1 MPSNA
6 SRVERNSVPERRSV
20 GIRLPFAAKNARELR
35 GTLNALATLSMTP
48 LDFAA
53 VALTALAAVYDL
65 RTGHIPNWLTF
76 GGLLAAV
83 GAQAVFGALQSGS
96 AGLGN
101 GVADAV
107 LGALVCGAVPAI
119 VFFRGGMGGGDVK
132 LFAALG
138 ALCAARDGLL
148 AQSYSFVIALL
159 LVPASLAYQGKLFRT
174 IANTAAL
181 ATNIFRRGAARR
193 DPPPEIL
200 TWFRLAP
207 AIFLGTVVM
216 LTLGR

>member
-1 MPSNA
+1 
-6 SRVERNSVPERRSV
+6 
-20 GIRLPFAAKNARELR
+20 
-35 GTLNALATLSMTP
+35 MTP
-48 LDFAA
+48 FDFAA
-53 VALTALAAVYDL
+53 IALTAIAAVYDL

-76 GGLLAAV
+76 GSLLAAV
-83 GAQAVFGALQSGS
+83 LAQAVVGALDGGG
-96 AGLGN
+96 AGLGT

-107 LGALVCGAVPAI
+107 LGVIVCAAVPAI

-138 ALCAARDGLL
+138 ALFAARDGLL
-148 AQSYSFVIALL
+148 AESYSFVIALL
-159 LVPASLAYQGKLFRT
+159 LAPVSLAYQGKLFRT

-181 ATNIFRRGAARR
+181 ATNAFRRPEASRVA
-193 DPPPEIL
+193 PPEIL

-216 LTLGR
+216 LVQAR